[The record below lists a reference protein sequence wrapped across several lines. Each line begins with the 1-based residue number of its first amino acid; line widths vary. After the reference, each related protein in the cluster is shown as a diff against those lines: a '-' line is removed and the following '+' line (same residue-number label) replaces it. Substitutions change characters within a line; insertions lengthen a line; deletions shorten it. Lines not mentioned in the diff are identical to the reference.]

1 MQHRTTSN
9 CFLYLIEIVVED
21 IKLESIPIQ
30 VDSTLSTT
38 GNAVLEPLAET
49 HKNEDIKLH
58 KVDPRV
64 HEDAACKRL
73 HMQLKINQKERRPP
87 SRKHSK
93 SVRVAGFEFPLS
105 CEEDVDR
112 LELMVK
118 RNPIIRNQYIKYLAA
133 NKLPNMEIAHIL
145 YRFFNDEALSN
156 FNWTG
161 QERYDSSASGK
172 KKSMQ
177 KFDIFNS
184 CMLEAWS
191 SHGVTQDALAG
202 SLKKAVQLV
211 ARRRYNLIYNQRK
224 RIEAL
229 DPEH

>member
-1 MQHRTTSN
+1 
-9 CFLYLIEIVVED
+9 
-21 IKLESIPIQ
+21 
-30 VDSTLSTT
+30 
-38 GNAVLEPLAET
+38 
-49 HKNEDIKLH
+49 
-58 KVDPRV
+58 
-64 HEDAACKRL
+64 
-73 HMQLKINQKERRPP
+73 MQLKISPKERRPP
-87 SRKHSK
+87 SRKQSK
-93 SVRVAGFEFPLS
+93 LVRVAGFEFPLT

-118 RNPIIRNQYIKYLAA
+118 RNPIIRNQYMKYLAA

-161 QERYDSSASGK
+161 QERYDSSASCK
-172 KKSMQ
+172 KKAMQ
-177 KFDIFNS
+177 KLDIFNS

-224 RIEAL
+224 RIQAL